1 MSVPFGEQVTEV
13 IDEDL
18 DQEAP
23 LTLTL
28 DSRGNPD
35 FGQNPDHPVFGVP
48 GESVSVSSLRE
59 ASRRAREYIEQHD
72 LGGGNWTGGDV
83 LDHTGQLVARV
94 SYNGRVWRP
103 ECYEDEPSPCRP

>member
-1 MSVPFGEQVTEV
+1 MGASFGDEV
-13 IDEDL
+13 IGEDL
-18 DQEAP
+18 DREAP

-35 FGQNPDHPVFGVP
+35 FGQNPDHPVYGVP
-48 GESVSVSSLRE
+48 GGSMPVSSLRE

-83 LDHTGQLVARV
+83 LDRRTGQLVAHV

-103 ECYEDEPSPCRP
+103 ECCEDEATPCRP

>member
-1 MSVPFGEQVTEV
+1 MGASFGDEV
-13 IDEDL
+13 IGEDL
-18 DQEAP
+18 DREAP

-35 FGQNPDHPVFGVP
+35 FGQNPDQPVFGVP
-48 GESVSVSSLRE
+48 GGSMPVSSLRE

-83 LDHTGQLVARV
+83 LDRRTGQLVAHV

-103 ECYEDEPSPCRP
+103 ECCEDEATPCRP